1 MEPSKVKVS
10 VVVHADTAEPSM
22 VVQKTLEGE
31 VVLNDGLEDEMV
43 TTKPVELV
51 EVLND
56 SDQV

>member
-1 MEPSKVKVS
+1 MKVS

-43 TTKPVELV
+43 TTEPVELV
-51 EVLND
+51 AVLND

>member
-1 MEPSKVKVS
+1 M
-10 VVVHADTAEPSM
+10 VVVLEEGSDDEPSM
-22 VVQKTLEGE
+22 VVEKTLEGE